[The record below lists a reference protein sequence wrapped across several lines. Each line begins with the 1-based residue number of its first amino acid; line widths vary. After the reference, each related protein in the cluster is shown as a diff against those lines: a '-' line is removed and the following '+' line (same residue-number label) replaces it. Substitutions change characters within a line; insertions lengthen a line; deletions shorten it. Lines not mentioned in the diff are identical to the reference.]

1 VGVLAKHSARYIIE
15 GGRTLNG
22 TVRVSGSK
30 NAALPAMAATLLTAD
45 EVRLENVPD
54 IEDVGNFGQILSSLG
69 ADFSQ
74 PDPST
79 VSLRAASIGK
89 TDAPTEVVVTNRASF
104 LVMGPLLARFGEAAC
119 APPGGDVVGLRP
131 VDVHLAG
138 FRALGAE
145 VGRQGDQLVARADR
159 LRGAKVFL
167 DYPSVLGTQNV
178 MMAAVLAEGHTQII
192 NAASEPEVAAL
203 ADLLIEMGACIE
215 GAGTQ
220 IIEIEGVRDLHGTT
234 HRIIP
239 DRIET
244 GTWTI
249 GAVITNGDVDVIDC
263 VPQHIAALLAK
274 LREAGADVTERGDSI
289 HVRPNGGLRGISV
302 QALPYPGLATDL
314 QAPIGALLTQ
324 ARGVSF
330 VHERVFD
337 NRLLYVGE
345 LRKMGAEVVSAGSTA
360 VITGPTPLFG
370 TTVRALDIRA
380 GAAVVLAGLVAEGR
394 TEILDAYHLDRG
406 YEDLEGKLR
415 RLGADAVRIEPERR
429 VPVEVG

>member
-1 VGVLAKHSARYIIE
+1 M
-15 GGRTLNG
+15 
-22 TVRVSGSK
+22 RVSGSK
-30 NAALPAMAATLLTAD
+30 NAALPALAASLLTAD
-45 EVRLENVPD
+45 EVILDNVPD
-54 IEDVGNFGQILSSLG
+54 IEDVGRFGEILASLG
-69 ADFSQ
+69 AEVERPERSRFHI
-74 PDPST
+74 
-79 VSLRAASIGK
+79 RAKNIVN
-89 TDAPTEVVVTNRASF
+89 TDAPSDIVATNRASF

-145 VGRQGDQLVARADR
+145 IGRRGDQLVARAR
-159 LRGAKVFL
+159 ELRGARVFL

-178 MMAAVLAEGHTQII
+178 MAAAVLARGTTAII
-192 NAASEPEVAAL
+192 NAATEPEVVAL
-203 ADLLIEMGACIE
+203 ADLLNAMGARIY

-220 IIEIEGVRDLHGTT
+220 TIEIEGVPELHGTRHT
-234 HRIIP
+234 IIP

-244 GTWTI
+244 GTWVI
-249 GAVITNGDVDVIDC
+249 AGVITNGEIDVVGC
-263 VPQHIAALLAK
+263 RPTHVAALLAK
-274 LREAGADVTERGDSI
+274 LTEAGARVEEHDDHIRVIS
-289 HVRPNGGLRGISV
+289 NGALRGISV

-337 NRLLYVGE
+337 NRLLYIGE

-360 VITGPTPLFG
+360 VITGPTHLYG

-380 GAAVVLAGLVAEGR
+380 GAAVVLAGLAAEGR
-394 TEILDAYHLDRG
+394 TEIRDAYHLDRG
-406 YEDLEGKLR
+406 YEDLERKLR
-415 RLGADAVRIEPERR
+415 GLGAEAVRHEGQPAPEP
-429 VPVEVG
+429 VGAG